1 MAQEALVERS
11 LRHSSLSNSYGRI
24 ELGERKASR
33 LTSWQKSVGR
43 KTRNPSHLHVTE
55 PSPLPVWE
63 WRGREA
69 GIVAGALEF
78 QACPGP
84 LSFLF
89 SEILSSFNCFYFSY
103 FRSKQNKKPE
113 KHDILLCGRN
123 SSILFIGQGNIKW
136 FALKEKKNFP
146 LKCKLLSPKKEH
158 LFPCQRV
165 LFFCYVALAMNKVA
179 NQSLLMAKC
188 GRILKRALSCSVSAD
203 LLGEQNSN
211 CRSRV
216 I

>member
-1 MAQEALVERS
+1 M
-11 LRHSSLSNSYGRI
+11 I
-24 ELGERKASR
+24 
-33 LTSWQKSVGR
+33 
-43 KTRNPSHLHVTE
+43 
-55 PSPLPVWE
+55 
-63 WRGREA
+63 
-69 GIVAGALEF
+69 
-78 QACPGP
+78 
-84 LSFLF
+84 
-89 SEILSSFNCFYFSY
+89 CF
-103 FRSKQNKKPE
+103 K
-113 KHDILLCGRN
+113 G
-123 SSILFIGQGNIKW
+123 
-136 FALKEKKNFP
+136 KKNFP

-211 CRSRV
+211 CRSCV

>member
-1 MAQEALVERS
+1 MTEV
-11 LRHSSLSNSYGRI
+11 
-24 ELGERKASR
+24 
-33 LTSWQKSVGR
+33 SWQKDS
-43 KTRNPSHLHVTE
+43 KPL
-55 PSPLPVWE
+55 SPTCNRAQPPPVWE

-78 QACPGP
+78 QAGPGP

-136 FALKEKKNFP
+136 FTLKEKKNFP

-158 LFPCQRV
+158 LFPCQWV

-188 GRILKRALSCSVSAD
+188 GHILKRALSCSVSAD